1 MVGAPAA
8 RRIALA
14 ASGVIGVVGLVY
26 SVGARGGDWS
36 ITPSLSVSETFT
48 DNANLATD
56 EGDPNSDFITQVA
69 PGVSVRGTGG
79 RGNLNLDYSLSQY
92 LYHRNTRDDA
102 TNNSL
107 AATGQVEIWEQIA
120 FIDGRASIA
129 QVVDQT
135 TAPTSDSV
143 TGQNVNRTETQA
155 FEISPFV
162 RHHFGAWADTEARYN
177 YSGVSTE
184 TDRIEDVTIRSEQVR
199 VSSGRRFTQLL
210 WSLTALNSKTTNEG
224 DEPTERE
231 RRVDTDFT
239 YILNRHVSLLTGV
252 GYEDIED
259 PGLTSQP
266 SGVTW
271 NAGLALQ
278 PGPRTSL
285 RFTTGE
291 RNGDTTYDFEGSHVL
306 SPRTSIRA
314 SYSESIQTSQRQ
326 LSENLDFLAV
336 DPLTGQFIDSRTGL
350 PFRTDDAFG
359 LTENTF
365 RQKRFT
371 LGLSGSRRRNTFGAQ
386 LFWEERETEAT
397 GIVETGY
404 GGNINLSRRMSP
416 RLTGGLSLSYRTT
429 DLGTVDERTE
439 DEIGA
444 STRLSYQVGN
454 DVQATLSYNLTL
466 RKVNN
471 APDDLMENSVTLGL
485 TKSF

>member
-8 RRIALA
+8 RRVALA

-36 ITPSLSVSETFT
+36 ITPSVSVSETFT

-56 EGDPNSDFITQVA
+56 DQDPNSDFITQVA
-69 PGVSVRGTGG
+69 PGVSVRGTGA
-79 RGNLNLDYSLSQY
+79 RGNLNLDYSLNQF
-92 LYHRNTRDDA
+92 LYHRGTRNDA

-107 AATGQVEIWEQIA
+107 AATGQVELWEQIA

-135 TAPTSDSV
+135 TGPTSDSV

-155 FEISPFV
+155 FDISPFF
-162 RHHFGAWADTEARYN
+162 RHHFGPWADSEVRFSYG
-177 YSGVSTE
+177 GVSTE
-184 TDRIEDVTIRSEQVR
+184 TDRIEDVTIRSEQIR
-199 VSSGRRFTQLL
+199 IDSGRRFTQLL
-210 WSLTALNSKTTNEG
+210 WSLTALDSKTANDG
-224 DEPTERE
+224 DQPTERE
-231 RRVDTDFT
+231 RRVDTNFT
-239 YILNRHVSLLTGV
+239 YIVNRQVSLLAGV

-259 PGLTSQP
+259 PTLQSQP
-266 SGVTW
+266 SGMTW
-271 NAGLALQ
+271 SAGLALQ
-278 PGPRTSL
+278 PSPRTSL
-285 RFTTGE
+285 RFTAGD
-291 RNGDTTYDFEGSHVL
+291 RNGDTNFDFEGTHVL

-314 SYSESIQTSQRQ
+314 SYSETIQTSQRQ
-326 LSENLDFLAV
+326 INQNLNFLAV
-336 DPLTGQFIDSRTGL
+336 NPVTGQFIDSRTGL
-350 PFRTDDAFG
+350 PFDTEDAFG

-365 RQKRFT
+365 RQDRFT
-371 LGLSGSRRRNTFGAQ
+371 LSVSGTRRRNAFNAQ
-386 LFWEERETEAT
+386 LFWEERDTEAT
-397 GIVETGY
+397 GIVETAY
-404 GGNINLSRRMSP
+404 GGNIGLSRRIWP
-416 RLTGGLSLSYRTT
+416 RLSGGLNFSYRTT
-429 DLGTVDERTE
+429 DFGTPDERTE

-444 STRLSYQVGN
+444 STSLSYQVGN